1 MAVTSTV
8 IHSVTCGLVK
18 ADWLIAVAI
27 ILRTPLIGSRV
38 SRSRG
43 ASCEART
50 SAVRRRMTQRRA
62 PTPAAAAWTSSRVI
76 EPDGPEPV
84 SVDRS
89 TPRSLASLR
98 TGGFA
103 SARTSLGSACAADG
117 TSASAGAAAGS
128 GRWSTAGT
136 GDSSAGSTS
145 CDWAPP
151 GENAPCTC
159 SWVWAPASVLGE
171 AEPRRARRI
180 GPRSALIRPTRDAP
194 SMEPD
199 AAGLDRSMSAGS
211 TCGRS
216 LSPAFWPSRGRGR
229 TRSAR
234 STRRRDGCR
243 GATGAASPSAPI
255 EMIGVPTGTVS
266 PSATSS
272 ARTVP
277 SYGEGSSTS
286 DLAVSISTMTS
297 LISIVSPTLTFHAT
311 ISASV
316 RPSPTSGR
324 RNSDI
329 RILSEP
335 GLVTVAARP
344 PRPTAGVISRRRS
357 GRRRRA
363 RGRGRGG
370 TPPRCATAGRACR
383 TRRRAGPGP
392 RGSRSTPR

>member
-1 MAVTSTV
+1 MRFIARMTARARTSSGLTRMSRNSGRFFSRATSCIAAVTSTV
-8 IHSVTCGLVK
+8 IHSVTCGLVN

-43 ASCEART
+43 ASCEVAP
-50 SAVRRRMTQRRA
+50 AVRERMTQRRRA
-62 PTPAAAAWTSSRVI
+62 EPPAAAWTSSRVI

-84 SVDRS
+84 RTVRS

-103 SARTSLGSACAADG
+103 SARTSLGSACAAAG
-117 TSASAGAAAGS
+117 TSASAGAAAGA

-159 SWVWAPASVLGE
+159 ICVWAPASVLGE

-194 SMEPD
+194 SIEPD

-211 TCGRS
+211 TWAAPACAPP
-216 LSPAFWPSRGRGR
+216 SPPSRGRGR

-234 STRRRDGCR
+234 PGSRSGPP
-243 GATGAASPSAPI
+243 GASPSAPI

-277 SYGEGSSTS
+277 S
-286 DLAVSISTMTS
+286 
-297 LISIVSPTLTFHAT
+297 
-311 ISASV
+311 
-316 RPSPTSGR
+316 
-324 RNSDI
+324 
-329 RILSEP
+329 
-335 GLVTVAARP
+335 
-344 PRPTAGVISRRRS
+344 
-357 GRRRRA
+357 
-363 RGRGRGG
+363 
-370 TPPRCATAGRACR
+370 
-383 TRRRAGPGP
+383 
-392 RGSRSTPR
+392 